1 MIDIIKYGE
10 FKPVGKQKKKHQ
22 IILTHTSRNINDYLQ
37 SLKFRYNGNFK
48 RIPNYIIT
56 RDGKIIQL
64 LGNTEHSEYFKDP
77 NINRNSIIVSLENLG
92 WLQKEPLTDHYINWI
107 GDIYKGNVFEK
118 KWRDYNF
125 WQPYTNEQIIKTAQ
139 LCKMLCKDLEIP
151 NKFVGHNVKVDG
163 IELFQGVTTRSNYH
177 QRYTDVS
184 PAFDFDTFKKELE
197 NEQLH
202 EREV

>member
-37 SLKFRYNGNFK
+37 SLKFRFNGDFK

-56 RDGKIIQL
+56 REGKILQL
-64 LGNTEHSEYFKDP
+64 LGNAEHSEYFKEP
-77 NINRNSIIVSLENLG
+77 NINRNSIIISLENLG

-118 KWRDYNF
+118 KWRDYFF
-125 WQPYTNEQIIKTAQ
+125 WQPYTETQIDNLGV
-139 LCKMLCKDLEIP
+139 LCKELFKSVKIKSHIVE
-151 NKFVGHNVKVDG
+151 HNTKISG
-163 IELFQGVTTRSNYH
+163 IEKYCGIVTKSNFGVD
-177 QRYTDVS
+177 YTDVS
-184 PAFDFDTFKKELE
+184 PAFKFNELLKKIE
-197 NEQLH
+197 NE
-202 EREV
+202 